1 MNAAELLGGASDHL
15 GYFAKAAEAAKAP
28 LAITAAPLPGVLPP
42 VLNGRYKLEGLLGAG
57 GMGMVY
63 RARDLLAEQHGE
75 PEPMVA
81 VKLLRDD
88 VAECPDGAALL
99 YSEYA
104 LTRHLPHPGVVR
116 VHGFEV
122 DAASQQAFFSM
133 QLLRGMPL
141 DRLLCEQPLGLAWGE
156 LRGIALGLLEVLAFA
171 HGRGVLHGD
180 IKPSNLILGE
190 HGVQLFD
197 FGLGQAM
204 DGVLDGLAKLS
215 RQRISAWTPAYAAP
229 ELLDGA
235 PLSPASDLFAA
246 ACVIYELAGGKQP
259 FGRDGAQAMH
269 AQHAEQPLE
278 RPANLPKNVWPAL
291 RQALALDPAARQAGA
306 RELQLALAAPRLSL
320 LRRWF
325 GQPQGHLAD
334 RESPHVQPQQ

>member
-204 DGVLDGLAKLS
+204 DGVLEGLAKLS

-259 FGRDGAQAMH
+259 FGRDGAGLH
-269 AQHAEQPLE
+269 SEPPE
-278 RPANLPKNVWPAL
+278 RPATLPAKAWPAL
-291 RQALALDPAARQAGA
+291 QQALATDPAAR
-306 RELQLALAAPRLSL
+306 RISFHQLHHTLATTGGSW

-325 GQPQGHLAD
+325 SKRDGLHSD
-334 RESPHVQPQQ
+334 RESLHVQPHK